1 MDHRRQTI
9 EKPSESIAFSQGK
22 MIDGYKIE
30 SHLTS
35 GSQCELFK
43 SRNNI
48 INVYFINN
56 EPDDHL
62 VECLT
67 NVENTHLLRIYKHG
81 VYQEH
86 KYIVTKKYSKIV
98 DFLSMTVEEQIEM
111 IHNQVEAIKEL
122 HNFGY
127 CHLDIKK
134 EHFMFD
140 GNNVVLID
148 IGCASKIGE
157 TYTGPISP
165 FASAELYSG
174 VFTKE
179 TDYFAFG
186 IAILEQYN
194 SDLFKDK
201 SRQEIIDFVH
211 SGELISE
218 CNQLPKEIRE
228 EVKSLL
234 SDNPEN
240 RNNCSWF
247 SNITNVSNNELS
259 TVKEA
264 VVVEILELAHKANA
278 EIFSSTIPNIIKNKS
293 LTDKY
298 ELLAILQMLKSLPRN
313 DSDVNYTNLNKE
325 NVLIAINEGIN
336 TSLVKKKNNP
346 YKAIKHMAKRN
357 IPYVL
362 NKAIVDELDKNG
374 SEINAL
380 KEEKAWSALKIIGIV
395 LGVMLAIAV
404 AILLIFAIIYI
415 VAFIIC
421 VAIIVAIIVVIIAGL
436 CAAAG
441 G

>member
-1 MDHRRQTI
+1 MDYRRQTI

-22 MIDGYKIE
+22 VINGYKID
-30 SHLTS
+30 SHLIS
-35 GSQCELFK
+35 GSQCELFE
-43 SRNNI
+43 SESNV

-56 EPDDHL
+56 EPNEHL
-62 VECLT
+62 IECLS
-67 NVENTHLLRIYKHG
+67 NVENTHLLRIDKHG

-86 KYIVTKKYSKIV
+86 KYIVTKKYSKIEN
-98 DFLSMTVEEQIEM
+98 FLSMTVEEQLEM
-111 IHNQVEAIKEL
+111 IRNQAEAIKEL
-122 HNFGY
+122 HSLGY

-134 EHFMFD
+134 EHFMLD
-140 GNNVVLID
+140 GNNIVLID
-148 IGCASKIGE
+148 IGCASKMGE
-157 TYTGPISP
+157 TYIGPISP

-174 VFTKE
+174 IFTKK

-201 SRQEIIDFVH
+201 SRQEIIDFVQ
-211 SGELISE
+211 SGELIDK

-228 EVKSLL
+228 EVKCLL
-234 SDNPEN
+234 SDNPES

-247 SNITNVSNNELS
+247 SDITNASNTELS
-259 TVKEA
+259 TVKEEII
-264 VVVEILELAHKANA
+264 VEILELAHKANA
-278 EIFSSTIPNIIKNKS
+278 EVFSSTIPNIIKNKS
-293 LTDKY
+293 LTDKC

-313 DSDVNYTNLNKE
+313 DLDINYTNLNKE

-336 TSLVKKKNNP
+336 TSLDKKKSNP

-362 NKAIVDELDKNG
+362 NKAIVDELDENG

-380 KEEKAWSALKIIGIV
+380 KEDKAWSALKIIGIV

-404 AILLIFAIIYI
+404 AILLIIAILYI
-415 VAFIIC
+415 IAFIIC
-421 VAIIVAIIVVIIAGL
+421 VAIVVAIIAGL
-436 CAAAG
+436 CAVAG